1 MPRYQVMIDDN
12 FHRYDESER
21 IEQGVYDT
29 VEEALATC
37 RRIVDESVEG
47 AYLPG
52 ISPEALYERYT
63 GFGDDPFILVLD
75 GADERPEFSAWDYA
89 KERCRAICSEKAAG
103 K

>member
-21 IEQGVYDT
+21 TKHGVYDT
-29 VEEALATC
+29 AEEALATC
-37 RRIVDESVEG
+37 RRIVDQSVEG

-52 ISPEALYERYT
+52 MTAEDLYQRYT
-63 GFGDDPFILVLD
+63 FFGDDPFILVFD
-75 GADERPEFSAWDYA
+75 GADERAKFSAWDYA
-89 KERCRAICSEKAAG
+89 KERCRTLCAERTAG